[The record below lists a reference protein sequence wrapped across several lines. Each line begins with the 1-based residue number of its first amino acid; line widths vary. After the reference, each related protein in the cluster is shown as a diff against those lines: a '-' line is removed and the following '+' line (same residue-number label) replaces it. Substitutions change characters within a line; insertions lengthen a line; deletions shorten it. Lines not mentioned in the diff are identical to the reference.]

1 MSNIKLVHS
10 GGNSVSLTT
19 PTSNPSSNVTFKLP
33 AADGSAGQI
42 LQTDGNGNLSFVD
55 KPTPGITMAD
65 QWRINSNYTY
75 PGSGTIYD
83 ITANW
88 ERNDSTGFAQIGTGM
103 SESSGIFTFPQT
115 GIYWVQLLATT
126 YGSGG
131 DTTAITVQIQTRKSS
146 GSYAIR
152 AQGSDQAYTTNAY
165 GCINIDILFDVEDVS
180 ADNLKMTAQSTGSG
194 RMLLASTTVQR
205 TGFTFIRLGDT

>member
-33 AADGSAGQI
+33 QADGSAGQI

-65 QWRINSNYTY
+65 QWRISDHIDL
-75 PGSGTIYD
+75 GTSEAD
-83 ITANW
+83 VTTLW
-88 ERNDSTGFAQIGTGM
+88 ERNDSTGFGYIGSAMTQ
-103 SESSGIFTFPQT
+103 SSGIFTFPQT
-115 GIYWVQLLATT
+115 GIYWVQLFATT
-126 YGSGG
+126 YGAAGA
-131 DTTAITVQIQTRKSS
+131 TNVITARIYTRKN
-146 GSYAIR
+146 GGAYAYR
-152 AQGSDQAYTTNAY
+152 AQGSESAYTTNAY
-165 GCINIDILFDVEDVS
+165 GCITMSILFDVEDVS
-180 ADNLKMTAQSTGSG
+180 GDNLKLAAVAPSAANTKLLGS
-194 RMLLASTTVQR
+194 STVQR